1 MTQAEA
7 SKLGM
12 GRSLS
17 RGGLVRV
24 CILLLLPTSLAAC
37 SGSSGCGSTAPC
49 GTVRSAAEAVAGS
62 WTEVETWR
70 GISMR
75 ISLAARDTTLSGTAI
90 YSTHTS
96 TEGTASIA
104 GYVFWQDAA
113 NVPSGHVMPA
123 HPVVVLNFAFANGT
137 SAPFDEAVLQG
148 QDTLSGA
155 LTFSDAPFST
165 YGTSFVRA
173 AQ

>member
-1 MTQAEA
+1 MLRVEWMWINSAVRD
-7 SKLGM
+7 
-12 GRSLS
+12 RSIC
-17 RGGLVRV
+17 RGGGGRV
-24 CILLLLPTSLAAC
+24 LDR
-37 SGSSGCGSTAPC
+37 G
-49 GTVRSAAEAVAGS
+49 RDVAGDLDADLAS
-62 WTEVETWR
+62 GQGYHTLRNGDIQHAYEYR
-70 GISMR
+70 GDGQYSGVR
-75 ISLAARDTTLSGTAI
+75 ILAGRR
-90 YSTHTS
+90 H
-96 TEGTASIA
+96 
-104 GYVFWQDAA
+104 
-113 NVPSGHVMPA
+113 VPSGHVMPA

>member
-1 MTQAEA
+1 M
-7 SKLGM
+7 
-12 GRSLS
+12 
-17 RGGLVRV
+17 RV
-24 CILLLLPTSLAAC
+24 CILLLLAAPLAAC
-37 SGSSGCGSTAPC
+37 SGSSECGSTAPC

-75 ISLAARDTTLSGTAI
+75 ISLAASNTTLSGTAT
-90 YSTHTS
+90 YSMRGS
-96 TEGTASIA
+96 TEETASIT

-113 NVPSGHVMPA
+113 FVPSGQVMPS

-137 SAPFDEAVLQG
+137 SGRFDQAVLQG